1 MRSKDADFP
10 ELLLQQSN
18 FGRAEEAAL
27 TEVSEDVEA
36 ERESEE
42 EQQLEQGEAEDV
54 EASEESKGGEQEVE
68 EENEKE
74 PLMVAPTS
82 KEEEK
87 FLVAE
92 EFE

>member
-10 ELLLQQSN
+10 ELLLQQSH

-27 TEVSEDVEA
+27 TEMSEDAGA
-36 ERESEE
+36 EGESEE
-42 EQQLEQGEAEDV
+42 EQQLEKGEAEDI

-82 KEEEK
+82 KKEEK
-87 FLVAE
+87 FFVAE